1 MGKSPGHARV
11 NKIHMTT
18 LEVIITIIAVLFGG
32 YFGTLGLV
40 RAIQAGDRAETDT
53 DHTHG
58 HGHGHH

>member
-1 MGKSPGHARV
+1 
-11 NKIHMTT
+11 MTT

-40 RAIQAGDRAETDT
+40 RAIQVGDRAETDT